1 MMAFVPAAEHSHRC
15 RSGRAVITSCL
26 GCDLKMK
33 CACVCVCC
41 TLALF
46 QCITL
51 HQACIMINGCCV
63 AVKAEV
69 SLWSASGKKLISVL
83 LPGPTDFTLG

>member
-15 RSGRAVITSCL
+15 RSGR
-26 GCDLKMK
+26 
-33 CACVCVCC
+33 
-41 TLALF
+41 
-46 QCITL
+46 ITL

-69 SLWSASGKKLISVL
+69 SLWSASGKKLISVF

>member
-33 CACVCVCC
+33 CVCVCACACC
-41 TLALF
+41 TL
-46 QCITL
+46 
-51 HQACIMINGCCV
+51 ACIMINGCCV

>member
-33 CACVCVCC
+33 CVRV
-41 TLALF
+41 
-46 QCITL
+46 L
-51 HQACIMINGCCV
+51 HIGFIPV
-63 AVKAEV
+63 YHT
-69 SLWSASGKKLISVL
+69 ASGMYYDKWMLCCSES
-83 LPGPTDFTLG
+83 

>member
-33 CACVCVCC
+33 CVCVC
-41 TLALF
+41 
-46 QCITL
+46 
-51 HQACIMINGCCV
+51 

-69 SLWSASGKKLISVL
+69 SLWSASGIKLISVF

>member
-1 MMAFVPAAEHSHRC
+1 MMASVPAAEHSHRC
-15 RSGRAVITSCL
+15 RSGRAVIT
-26 GCDLKMK
+26 
-33 CACVCVCC
+33 CACVCACC

-69 SLWSASGKKLISVL
+69 SLWSASGKKLISVF